1 MIDFQSIRNE
11 LNKIS
16 DFIGGEKYIQ
26 FKTSDN
32 INVYNKYDLE
42 SNNLIVNKEKL
53 LLYQTDTPFTEND
66 LYLLQIYKKIYSV
79 NNTIKHTNI
88 VSLPLGIVDTANDI
102 SFATCYK
109 TRNFSLY
116 QTLCLCRN
124 SFIGNP
130 QKLLYLNY
138 RVPNDLMVRK
148 NALNIKNKLDH
159 EQYTDNTINGQ
170 NWLLFDS
177 QDNYIQYFNKCLNHI
192 FIQCPEGYGIDS
204 YRFYETLYL
213 GRIPVVLHNPVT
225 DMFQDLPILFLNDW
239 NDFNDVYKDFIDNF
253 NINNYNFEK
262 LSWDYWKRIINE

>member
-1 MIDFQSIRNE
+1 
-11 LNKIS
+11 
-16 DFIGGEKYIQ
+16 
-26 FKTSDN
+26 
-32 INVYNKYDLE
+32 
-42 SNNLIVNKEKL
+42 
-53 LLYQTDTPFTEND
+53 
-66 LYLLQIYKKIYSV
+66 
-79 NNTIKHTNI
+79 
-88 VSLPLGIVDTANDI
+88 
-102 SFATCYK
+102 
-109 TRNFSLY
+109 
-116 QTLCLCRN
+116 
-124 SFIGNP
+124 
-130 QKLLYLNY
+130 
-138 RVPNDLMVRK
+138 MVRK
-148 NALNIKNKLDH
+148 NALNIKNNLDH

-262 LSWDYWKRIINE
+262 LSWDYWKGVINE

>member
-1 MIDFQSIRNE
+1 M
-11 LNKIS
+11 
-16 DFIGGEKYIQ
+16 
-26 FKTSDN
+26 
-32 INVYNKYDLE
+32 
-42 SNNLIVNKEKL
+42 
-53 LLYQTDTPFTEND
+53 
-66 LYLLQIYKKIYSV
+66 
-79 NNTIKHTNI
+79 
-88 VSLPLGIVDTANDI
+88 
-102 SFATCYK
+102 
-109 TRNFSLY
+109 
-116 QTLCLCRN
+116 CRN

-225 DMFQDLPILFLNDW
+225 DMF
-239 NDFNDVYKDFIDNF
+239 
-253 NINNYNFEK
+253 
-262 LSWDYWKRIINE
+262 